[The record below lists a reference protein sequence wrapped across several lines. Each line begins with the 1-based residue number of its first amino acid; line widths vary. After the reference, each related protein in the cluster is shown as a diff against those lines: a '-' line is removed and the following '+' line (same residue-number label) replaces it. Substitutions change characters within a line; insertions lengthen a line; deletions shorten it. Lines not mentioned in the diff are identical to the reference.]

1 MLKTMITQPF
11 ILSEM
16 ELLTI
21 FNLERS
27 VMKEI
32 RFIIHQPSLEMR
44 ITRLLLYFRYGLV
57 YEILFL

>member
-11 ILSEM
+11 ILPEM

-32 RFIIHQPSLEMR
+32 RFSIHQPSLEMR
-44 ITRLLLYFRYGLV
+44 IIRLLLYFRYGLV
-57 YEILFL
+57 YEILFP

>member
-32 RFIIHQPSLEMR
+32 RFSIHQPSLEMR

-57 YEILFL
+57 YEILFS

>member
-11 ILSEM
+11 ILPEM